1 MERARSPRSP
11 AGTQRASRSQK
22 VSVSIQ
28 GDDLAWLR
36 RRAKSYGGNLSAV
49 LAEATRLL
57 RQREA
62 REALVAMLGDAAAMT
77 AEEADAIRREWDGAP
92 NTPRPA
98 ARRVGAKATRR

>member
-11 AGTQRASRSQK
+11 AGAKPRASLSQK

-28 GDDLAWLR
+28 SEDLAWLR

-57 RQREA
+57 RQRES
-62 REALVAMLGDAAAMT
+62 RETLVAMLGESAQMT
-77 AEEADAIRREWDGAP
+77 AEEAEALRREWDGAASSSRSVAR
-92 NTPRPA
+92 TAR
-98 ARRVGAKATRR
+98 ARR